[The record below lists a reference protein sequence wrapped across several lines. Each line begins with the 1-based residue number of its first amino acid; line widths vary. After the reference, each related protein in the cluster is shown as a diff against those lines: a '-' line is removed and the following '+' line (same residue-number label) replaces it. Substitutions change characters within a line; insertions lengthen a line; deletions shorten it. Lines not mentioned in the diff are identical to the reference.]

1 MIDVKTIEV
10 AEAIEIDEMI
20 EAVEVTG
27 IDATMESHDQEIKWI
42 VVGIRGVERS

>member
-20 EAVEVTG
+20 EAVEVIE